1 MNTIILVLL
10 EESVEDS
17 VVFDFYGYST
27 FPIKHGRQH
36 HQELKTWGSATPG
49 TPSARSALLAE
60 DHMRCGGIWPEIL
73 GQLQLPSALGTIVV
87 DIPGAKTHLRDKM
100 ISSDGLLA
108 KVRPAESTC
117 MMRSLEPIMKR

>member
-73 GQLQLPSALGTIVV
+73 GQLQLHFEAVALGFGNHCGRYPRREDT
-87 DIPGAKTHLRDKM
+87 PER
-100 ISSDGLLA
+100 
-108 KVRPAESTC
+108 
-117 MMRSLEPIMKR
+117 